1 MTQQDHESLKH
12 KMQAGD
18 LEDSSMLPDPVLEN
32 TFAQS
37 KPILK
42 TLVIP
47 FIIKQ
52 LYHLMSLTDY
62 TTMKEEK
69 SFLN

>member
-1 MTQQDHESLKH
+1 MTQQDHESLKQ

-18 LEDSSMLPDPVLEN
+18 QEDSSMPPEPVLEN
-32 TFAQS
+32 TLAQS

-42 TLVIP
+42 TLAIP

-52 LYHLMSLTDY
+52 LYHLMSLSDY

>member
-1 MTQQDHESLKH
+1 MTQQDHESLKQ

-18 LEDSSMLPDPVLEN
+18 LEDSSIPPEPVLEN

-52 LYHLMSLTDY
+52 LYHLMSLADY

>member
-1 MTQQDHESLKH
+1 
-12 KMQAGD
+12 MQAGD
-18 LEDSSMLPDPVLEN
+18 LEESSTLPEAALEN

-52 LYHLMSLTDY
+52 LYHLMTLSDY

>member
-1 MTQQDHESLKH
+1 
-12 KMQAGD
+12 
-18 LEDSSMLPDPVLEN
+18 MLPDAALEN

-52 LYHLMSLTDY
+52 LYHLMTLSDY